1 MVGIFIHEHSC
12 GVYIYISGNLNILS
26 LIECN
31 FVLFPL
37 LVLVMILR
45 AIFCNLNIGQ
55 ILVAGIFPQSTLQYI
70 KYGKMNE

>member
-1 MVGIFIHEHSC
+1 VVGIFIHEHSC

-45 AIFCNLNIGQ
+45 AIFGNLNNGQNIGCR
-55 ILVAGIFPQSTLQYI
+55 YI
-70 KYGKMNE
+70 SPEYITVY